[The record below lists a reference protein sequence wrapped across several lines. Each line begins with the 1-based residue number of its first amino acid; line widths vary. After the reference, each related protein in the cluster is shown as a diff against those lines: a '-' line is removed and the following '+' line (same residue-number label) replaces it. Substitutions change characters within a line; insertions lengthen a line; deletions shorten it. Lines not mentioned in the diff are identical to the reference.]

1 MFGLG
6 LFEIAL
12 LAGLIVL
19 IFGIGPA
26 RRLAES
32 AYRTY
37 RTVQQTKQDIRDSLH
52 VDAIL
57 GKKNRKP

>member
-12 LAGLIVL
+12 LASLIIL
-19 IFGIGPA
+19 IFGAGPA

-32 AYRTY
+32 VYRTY
-37 RTVQQTKQDIRDSLH
+37 RTVHQTKQDIKDSLR

-57 GKKNRKP
+57 GKKDRKP

>member
-6 LFEIAL
+6 LLEIAL

-19 IFGIGPA
+19 ILGVGPA

-37 RTVQQTKQDIRDSLH
+37 RTVQQTKQDIRDSLR

-57 GKKNRKP
+57 GKKDRKP